1 MGRDSS
7 GDKEGL
13 QSSGRKEQSS
23 RHGVEPTPAM
33 KPVPGAFG
41 KDGEPVRIEEREE
54 PVAEDPAAEEGP
66 SEDAC

>member
-1 MGRDSS
+1 
-7 GDKEGL
+7 
-13 QSSGRKEQSS
+13 
-23 RHGVEPTPAM
+23 M